1 MDFLTLPP
9 GRRVLGWFGNLSF
22 PDLNNRSSTPSI
34 TVCFADNG
42 DDVLAPKAAPIE
54 RTVGIGYLPLL
65 AMGMVFEGTTPAG
78 SVPLETLV
86 AGVDTTV
93 GGVALMK
100 AGCTDDRDDRAGPFL
115 LPFDAFALHR
125 GHTGAYCQI
134 LPILGDEA
142 DLIIPSVEI
151 LSRYFGSSSALLS
164 RIVSR
169 DDKDRIFGSWHTGD
183 NASPPFVQLAPGI
196 PVTSAFDVAR
206 VVFDNAARRAAF
218 GVRPSLQRQAL
229 RGQRPYI
236 QMSLPFQG
244 FSELTVEGRWLPSA
258 AGARRRFVVFRI
270 KRCTHPF
277 PVDALRCQTTRA
289 DEFTPKKAKRK
300 RLAEAT
306 SNDPKAHSTKALA
319 SGLLS
324 DAEPQKRSHGRP
336 VEIELGPLFPD
347 LISKPLYAYR
357 ETTVGAGDEEPEV
370 SGRSTPNRA
379 ERGVGNSLEGKSKGP
394 REMSDSEWAAC
405 REEVVALLAN
415 AREIIRSKVT
425 NTNAVFRRIV
435 SGEARLEIGVHVTSA
450 DSALMILCATTTIG
464 CWAPCRPIAAASGA
478 NDDINWETAKGELRP
493 TKQST
498 EFKPLLNFE
507 AAMKAAADS
516 LVL

>member
-1 MDFLTLPP
+1 MNFLDLPP
-9 GRRVLGWFGNLSF
+9 GRRVLSWFGDLSF
-22 PDLNNRSSTPSI
+22 PDLNNRSSSPSI
-34 TVCFADNG
+34 AICFV
-42 DDVLAPKAAPIE
+42 DDGSDALTRSAAPVE
-54 RTVGIGYLPLL
+54 RSVGVGYLPML
-65 AMGMVFEGTTPAG
+65 AMGMVFDGSQPTGTI
-78 SVPLETLV
+78 PLDTLV
-86 AGVDTTV
+86 VNVDTTAV
-93 GGVALMK
+93 GVALLK
-100 AGCTDDRDDRAGPFL
+100 AGCTDDRDDRTGPFL

-125 GHTGAYCQI
+125 RHTSAYCQV
-134 LPILGDEA
+134 LPIRGDDA

-151 LSRYFGSSSALLS
+151 LSRYFGSSSALIS
-164 RIVSR
+164 RILST
-169 DDKDRIFGSWHTGD
+169 DDNDRIYGSWHRGD
-183 NASPPFVQLAPGI
+183 GSMPPFVQLAPGI

-206 VVFDNAARRAAF
+206 VVFDDAARRAAF

-229 RGQRPYI
+229 RGQRPYV

-300 RLAEAT
+300 GLAEAK
-306 SNDPKAHSTKALA
+306 SNDAKAHGTKASA
-319 SGLLS
+319 SGPLS

-336 VEIELGPLFPD
+336 VDIELGPLFPD

-357 ETTVGAGDEEPEV
+357 ETTVGAGNEEPEA

-405 REEVVALLAN
+405 REEVVALFAS
-415 AREIIRSKVT
+415 AREIIRSKLT
-425 NTNAVFRRIV
+425 NTNPVFRRIV
-435 SGEARLEIGVHVTSA
+435 YGEARLEIGIHVATA
-450 DSALMILCATTTIG
+450 DKALMILFATTTIG
-464 CWAPCRPIAAASGA
+464 CWAPCRPIAMTSAAG
-478 NDDINWETAKGELRP
+478 DDINWEARGCDLKAI
-493 TKQST
+493 KQPT
-498 EFKPLLNFE
+498 EFRPLQDFN
-507 AAMKAAADS
+507 AAMIAAAECFVD
-516 LVL
+516 